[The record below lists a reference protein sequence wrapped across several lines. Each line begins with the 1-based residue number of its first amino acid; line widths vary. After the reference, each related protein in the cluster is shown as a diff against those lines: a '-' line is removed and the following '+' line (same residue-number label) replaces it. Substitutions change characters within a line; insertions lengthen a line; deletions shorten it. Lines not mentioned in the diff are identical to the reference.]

1 MFASLHFAAG
11 EEVVL
16 EERLRALKQMGYERV
31 HKADMQSTYT
41 HRGGILDIF
50 PWGHSFPV
58 RVEFVGD
65 QVEMIHTFDP
75 STGALLE
82 PHQMVVILPVGD
94 RAIRRPGQA
103 TIWNWG
109 EKPVNPFVDLENG
122 DLVVHVAHGI
132 GRFRG
137 IEKITPVGG
146 KVQQH
151 LRIEYAEKEK
161 LYVPL
166 TDLHLVQRYV
176 ALGLREKRKI
186 DVKLSKLGSKMW
198 PKIRER
204 ARKGILSYASEL
216 LDLQAKRRL
225 VPGYA
230 FGADNDWQKKMEAEF
245 PYTETPDQERAV
257 EAVKRDMEAPRPM
270 DRLICGDV
278 GYGKTEVAIR
288 AAFKAVMNG
297 KQVAMLV
304 PTTILCE
311 QHFENFRDRFK
322 NFEASVEM
330 LSRFQTAGEQRDII
344 KRTAAG
350 SVDMLIGTHRMLS
363 KDVSFKNLGL
373 LIIDEEQ
380 RFGVQHKERLKCFR
394 LEVDVLTMTATPIPR
409 TLYFSLV
416 GGKDMSQIQTPPQN
430 RIPIKTYIVETSDKI
445 IREGIEFELARGG
458 QVFFVHNRVHDIEM
472 FANKIRMLAPEARV
486 AIGHGQMHPKEL
498 EDVMHRFIHKEVDV
512 LVSTTIVESGI
523 DIPNANTL
531 FIDRADAFGL
541 SELYQLKGRVGR
553 FTREAHAY
561 FLIPKGAALSHE
573 SQRRLTAIERH
584 GHLGAGFNI
593 AMEDL
598 EIRGGGNLLGTEQS
612 GFMTAIGF
620 DLYCRLLKDAID
632 SLGKTKEFKPVAV
645 PASNHY
651 N

>member
-1 MFASLHFAAG
+1 MFASLHFAVG

-16 EERLRALKQMGYERV
+16 EDRLKALKDMGYERV

-41 HRGGILDIF
+41 HRGGILDVF
-50 PWGHSFPV
+50 PWAHSFPV

-65 QVEMIHTFDP
+65 RVEMIHTFDP
-75 STGALLE
+75 STGSLLE

-94 RAIRRPGQA
+94 RALRRPSA
-103 TIWNWG
+103 TTIWNWG
-109 EKPVNPFVDLENG
+109 EKPVNPFVDLESG

-137 IEKITPVGG
+137 VEKLSSDGA
-146 KVQQH
+146 KASRH
-151 LRIEYAEKEK
+151 LKIEYEDKEM

-166 TDLHLVQRYV
+166 SDLHLVQRYV
-176 ALGLREKRKI
+176 ALGLKDKRRI
-186 DVKLSKLGSKMW
+186 EVKLSKLGSKMW

-216 LDLQAKRRL
+216 LELQAKRRL
-225 VPGYA
+225 VPGHA
-230 FGADNDWQKKMEAEF
+230 FDPDNEWQKKMESEF
-245 PYTETPDQERAV
+245 PFVETPDQKRAV
-257 EAVKRDMEAPRPM
+257 EEVKKDMESPRPM

-278 GYGKTEVAIR
+278 GYGKTEVALR
-288 AAFKAVMNG
+288 AAFKAIMNG
-297 KQVAMLV
+297 RQVAMLV

-311 QHFENFRDRFK
+311 QHFETFQERFK

-330 LSRFQTAGEQRDII
+330 LSRFQSAGEQKDII
-344 KRTAAG
+344 KRVAAG

-380 RFGVQHKERLKCFR
+380 RFGVQHKERLKRFR
-394 LEVDVLTMTATPIPR
+394 LEVDVLTMTATPISR

-416 GGKDMSQIQTPPQN
+416 GGKDMSQIQTPPSN
-430 RIPIKTYIVETSDKI
+430 RIPIKTYVVETSDKI
-445 IREGIEFELARGG
+445 IKEGIEFELARGG

-472 FANKIRMLAPEARV
+472 FANKIRALVPKARV

-498 EDVMHRFIHKEVDV
+498 EAVMHQFIHKNVDV

-531 FIDRADAFGL
+531 FINRADAFGL

-561 FLIPKGAALSHE
+561 LLIPKGASLSHE

-620 DLYCRLLKDAID
+620 DLYCRLLKDAIE
-632 SLGKTKEFKPVAV
+632 SLQKTKEFKAV
-645 PASNHY
+645 KAPA
-651 N
+651 